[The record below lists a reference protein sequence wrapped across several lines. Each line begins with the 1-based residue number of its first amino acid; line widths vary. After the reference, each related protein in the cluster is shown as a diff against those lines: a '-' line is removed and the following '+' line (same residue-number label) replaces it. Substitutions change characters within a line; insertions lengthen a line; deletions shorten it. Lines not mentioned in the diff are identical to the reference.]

1 MVNYSKLKLVTS
13 EESTD
18 DPYWDTS
25 RGYAK
30 KIKEVIQK
38 LDVMFTMDNLTVADG
53 NCFTFAI
60 FQQLHQP
67 HIYQTLDRNLRMIVN
82 RMDVLSFKQKVYEFT
97 MNSPEVL
104 AKQELIAID
113 MNDWS
118 SYWKKMLRNGEMA
131 DTTFVQCTAW
141 YLNMDLVIVSDT
153 CNEENKFF
161 KIHGYF
167 DEDNMERLQLN
178 LGHITNTHYQSIF
191 AKKVGYA
198 ESLQKLP
205 TKCPACS
212 IEVNQ
217 LMKHLRNQRCKG
229 SLGEA
234 KISELRKIAAKESR
248 NNSQSKYIATGGHDL
263 AQKKYVESGRNRAVQ
278 AKYLERKRVED
289 YDANRKRQAQRF
301 AKWNIRNLSI

>member
-18 DPYWDTS
+18 DPYWDIS

>member
-1 MVNYSKLKLVTS
+1 MINYSKLKLVTI

-18 DPYWDTS
+18 DPNWETS
-25 RGYAK
+25 RASAK
-30 KIKEVIQK
+30 KISEVIQK
-38 LDVMFTMDNLTVADG
+38 LDIMFTLDNLTVADG
-53 NCFTFAI
+53 NCFSFAI
-60 FQQLHQP
+60 LQQLSRSDVFP
-67 HIYQTLDRNLRMIVN
+67 SLDENLKEIVK
-82 RMDVLSFKQKVYEFT
+82 RMDVLSFKQKVYEFA

-141 YLNMDLVIVSDT
+141 YLNLDLVIVSDT

-234 KISELRKIAAKESR
+234 KISELRKIAAKKSH
-248 NNSQSKYIATGGHDL
+248 GL

-278 AKYLERKRVED
+278 AKYLERKRNED
-289 YDANRKRQAQRF
+289 YDANKKRQAQRF
-301 AKWNIRNLSI
+301 ANWKIRNLSI

>member
-1 MVNYSKLKLVTS
+1 MNNYSKLKLVTI

-18 DPYWDTS
+18 DPHWDRS

-30 KIKEVIQK
+30 KIAEVIQK
-38 LDVMFTMDNLTVADG
+38 LDIMFTMDNLTVADG

-60 FQQLHQP
+60 FQQLSQP
-67 HIYQTLDRNLRMIVN
+67 YIYQTLDRNLRMIVN
-82 RMDVLSFKQKVYEFT
+82 RMDVLSFKQKVFEFAI
-97 MNSPEVL
+97 NSPEVL
-104 AKQELIAID
+104 AQQELMAKD
-113 MNDWS
+113 MNDWN
-118 SYWKKMLRNGEMA
+118 SYWKKMLKNGELA

-141 YLNMDLVIVSDT
+141 YLNMDLVIVSDA

-167 DEDNMERLQLN
+167 DDDNVERLQLD
-178 LGHITNTHYQSIF
+178 LGYITNTHYQSII

-198 ESLQKLP
+198 ESLTKLP
-205 TKCPACS
+205 TKCPACN

>member
-167 DEDNMERLQLN
+167 DDIL
-178 LGHITNTHYQSIF
+178 
-191 AKKVGYA
+191 KD
-198 ESLQKLP
+198 
-205 TKCPACS
+205 CS
-212 IEVNQ
+212 W
-217 LMKHLRNQRCKG
+217 
-229 SLGEA
+229 
-234 KISELRKIAAKESR
+234 
-248 NNSQSKYIATGGHDL
+248 T
-263 AQKKYVESGRNRAVQ
+263 
-278 AKYLERKRVED
+278 
-289 YDANRKRQAQRF
+289 
-301 AKWNIRNLSI
+301 

>member
-60 FQQLHQP
+60 FQQLRQP
-67 HIYQTLDRNLRMIVN
+67 YIYQTLDRNLRMIVN
-82 RMDVLSFKQKVYEFT
+82 RMDVFSFKQKVYEFA

-234 KISELRKIAAKESR
+234 KISELRKIAAKKSH
-248 NNSQSKYIATGGHDL
+248 GL

-278 AKYLERKRVED
+278 AKYLERKRNED
-289 YDANRKRQAQRF
+289 YDANKKRQAQRF
-301 AKWNIRNLSI
+301 ANWKNRNLSI

>member
-1 MVNYSKLKLVTS
+1 MNNYSKLKLVTI

-18 DPYWDTS
+18 DPNWDIS

-30 KIKEVIQK
+30 KIAEVIQK
-38 LDVMFTMDNLTVADG
+38 LDIMFTMDNLTVADG

-60 FQQLHQP
+60 FQQLSQP
-67 HIYQTLDRNLRMIVN
+67 YIYQTLDRNLRMIVN
-82 RMDVLSFKQKVYEFT
+82 RMDVLSFKQKVFEFAI
-97 MNSPEVL
+97 NSPEVL
-104 AKQELIAID
+104 AQQELMAKD
-113 MNDWS
+113 MNDWN
-118 SYWKKMLRNGEMA
+118 SYWKKMLKNGELA

-141 YLNMDLVIVSDT
+141 YLNMDLVIVSDA

-167 DEDNMERLQLN
+167 DDDNVERLQLD
-178 LGHITNTHYQSIF
+178 LGYITNTHYQSII

-198 ESLQKLP
+198 ESLTKLP
-205 TKCPACS
+205 TKCPACN

-234 KISELRKIAAKESR
+234 KVSELRKIAAKESR

>member
-1 MVNYSKLKLVTS
+1 MNNYSKLKLVTI

-18 DPYWDTS
+18 DPHWDRS

-30 KIKEVIQK
+30 KIAEVIQK
-38 LDVMFTMDNLTVADG
+38 LDIMFTMDNLTVADG

-60 FQQLHQP
+60 FQQLRQP
-67 HIYQTLDRNLRMIVN
+67 YIYQTLDRNLRMIVN
-82 RMDVLSFKQKVYEFT
+82 RMDVLSFKQKVFEFAI
-97 MNSPEVL
+97 NSPEVL
-104 AKQELIAID
+104 AQQELMAKD
-113 MNDWS
+113 MNDWN
-118 SYWKKMLRNGEMA
+118 SYWKKMLKNGELA

-141 YLNMDLVIVSDT
+141 YLNMDLVIVSDA

-167 DEDNMERLQLN
+167 DDDNVERLQLD
-178 LGHITNTHYQSIF
+178 LGYITNTHYQSII

-198 ESLQKLP
+198 ESLTKLP
-205 TKCPACS
+205 TKCPACN

>member
-1 MVNYSKLKLVTS
+1 MNNYSKLKLVTI

-18 DPYWDTS
+18 DPHWDRS

-30 KIKEVIQK
+30 KIAEVIQK
-38 LDVMFTMDNLTVADG
+38 LDIMFTMDNLTVADG

-60 FQQLHQP
+60 FQQLSQP
-67 HIYQTLDRNLRMIVN
+67 YIYQTLDRNLRMIVN
-82 RMDVLSFKQKVYEFT
+82 RMDVLSFKQKVFEFAI
-97 MNSPEVL
+97 NSPEVL
-104 AKQELIAID
+104 AQQELMAKD
-113 MNDWS
+113 MNDWN
-118 SYWKKMLRNGEMA
+118 SYWKKMLKNGELA

-141 YLNMDLVIVSDT
+141 YLNMDLVIVSDA

-167 DEDNMERLQLN
+167 DDDNVERLQLD
-178 LGHITNTHYQSIF
+178 LGYITNTHYQSII

-198 ESLQKLP
+198 ESLTKLP
-205 TKCPACS
+205 TKCPACN

-217 LMKHLRNQRCKG
+217 LMKHLRNKRCKG

-278 AKYLERKRVED
+278 AKYLESKRKED
-289 YDANRKRQAQRF
+289 YVANKERQAQRF
-301 AKWNIRNLSI
+301 AKWKNRNLSI